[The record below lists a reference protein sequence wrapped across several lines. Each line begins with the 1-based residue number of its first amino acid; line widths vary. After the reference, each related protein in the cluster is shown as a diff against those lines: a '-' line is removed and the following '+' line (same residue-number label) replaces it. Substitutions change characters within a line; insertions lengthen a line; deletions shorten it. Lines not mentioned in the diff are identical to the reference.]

1 MIRYVGYVESIDWED
16 NTCRVRIPNLDGFG
30 VSAYGTDLLRNLLP
44 NRPPTES
51 LEKADIPYHLQG
63 LRVNDVVY
71 VLDSEDP
78 NDNFAIVG
86 FYGGVYQE
94 EG

>member
-1 MIRYVGYVESIDWED
+1 MIRYIAYVESIDWKD
-16 NTCRVRIPNLDGFG
+16 NTCRVRVPNIDGLG
-30 VSAYGTDLLRNLLP
+30 ISAYQDPALRLLLP
-44 NRPPTES
+44 NRAATAA

-78 NDNFAIVG
+78 NDNLSIVG
-86 FYGGVYQE
+86 FYGGVYK

>member
-1 MIRYVGYVESIDWED
+1 MIRYIGYVEEIDWKD
-16 NTCRVRIPNLDGFG
+16 NTCKVRIPNLDGLG
-30 VSAYGTDLLRNLLP
+30 VSAYNQPLMSMLLP
-44 NRPPTES
+44 NRPSTEA
-51 LEKADIPYHLQG
+51 LEKADIPYHMQG

-78 NDNFAIVG
+78 NDTLAIVG
-86 FYGGVYQE
+86 FYGGTYE

>member
-1 MIRYVGYVESIDWED
+1 MIRYIGYVESIDWKD
-16 NTCRVRIPNLDGFG
+16 NTCKVRIPNVDGLG
-30 VSAYGTDLLRNLLP
+30 VSEYKTPFMRMLLP

-63 LRVNDVVY
+63 LRVHDVVY

-78 NDNFAIVG
+78 NDNFTVVG
-86 FYGGVYQE
+86 FFGGVYE

>member
-1 MIRYVGYVESIDWED
+1 MIRYIGYVEEIDWED
-16 NTCRVRIPNLDGFG
+16 NTCKVRIPNVDGLGIDEYKDDFMR
-30 VSAYGTDLLRNLLP
+30 TLLP
-44 NRPPTES
+44 SRPDVDS

-63 LRVNDVVY
+63 LRVGDVVY

-78 NDNFAIVG
+78 NDNYAITG
-86 FYGGVYQE
+86 FYGGVYK

>member
-1 MIRYVGYVESIDWED
+1 MIRYIGYVESIDWIN
-16 NTCRVRIPNLDGFG
+16 NTCKVRIPNLDGFG
-30 VSAYGTDLLRNLLP
+30 VSAYNNPGMIDLLP
-44 NRPPTES
+44 NRPPTND
-51 LEKADIPYHLQG
+51 LEDADIPFHLQG

-71 VLDSEDP
+71 VLESEDP

-86 FYGGVYQE
+86 FYGGVYE

>member
-1 MIRYVGYVESIDWED
+1 MIRYIGYVEEIDWED
-16 NTCRVRIPNLDGFG
+16 NTCKVRIPNVDGL
-30 VSAYGTDLLRNLLP
+30 SPSEYGIPDLRLLLP
-44 NRPPTES
+44 NRAKTKD

-63 LRVNDVVY
+63 LRVGDVVY

-78 NDNFAIVG
+78 NDNFTIVG
-86 FYGGVYQE
+86 FFGGVYK

>member
-1 MIRYVGYVESIDWED
+1 MIRYIGYVESIDWED
-16 NTCRVRIPNLDGFG
+16 NTCRIRIPNVDGLG
-30 VSAYGTDLLRNLLP
+30 MSAYGTPFMRDLLP
-44 NRPPTES
+44 NRAKTEH

-78 NDNFAIVG
+78 NDNFTVLG
-86 FYGGVYQE
+86 FFGGVYKE
-94 EG
+94 

>member
-1 MIRYVGYVESIDWED
+1 MIRYIGYVESIDWKN
-16 NTCRVRIPNLDGFG
+16 NTCKVRIPNIDGLG
-30 VSAYGTDLLRNLLP
+30 ISAYKEPFMNMLLP

-51 LEKADIPYHLQG
+51 LQDADIPFHLQG

-71 VLDSEDP
+71 VLESEDS

-86 FYGGVYQE
+86 FYGGTYE

>member
-1 MIRYVGYVESIDWED
+1 MIRYIGYVESIDWNE
-16 NTCRVRIPNLDGFG
+16 NTCKVRIPNLDGLG
-30 VSAYGTDLLRNLLP
+30 VSEYKPDFMRNLLP
-44 NRPPTES
+44 VRAKTEA
-51 LEKADIPYHLQG
+51 LEDADIPFHLQG

-78 NDNFAIVG
+78 NDRFTIVG
-86 FYGGVYQE
+86 FFGGVYE

>member
-1 MIRYVGYVESIDWED
+1 MIRYIAYVESIDWKD
-16 NTCRVRIPNLDGFG
+16 NTCKVRIPNIDGLG
-30 VSAYGTDLLRNLLP
+30 MSAYQDPALSLLLP
-44 NRPPTES
+44 NRPPTRD
-51 LEKADIPYHLQG
+51 LEKADIPFHLQG

-78 NDNFAIVG
+78 NDNLAIVG
-86 FYGGVYQE
+86 FYGGVYE